1 MGSGVADSDGL
12 ESPLSPLALAG
23 LVQPHGSLRLI
34 TLSDPTRGCLLG
46 SLARALLR
54 FVLVPMLQG
63 KATIP
68 TCPEREG
75 TCPRSPRGGVSP
87 LAPNLAM
94 GLHFQTGPTKVKES
108 GPQPESVLPQFP
120 QSSQL
125 AETSCHRPMFI
136 VAHTSGHIPGEYFMW
151 DF

>member
-34 TLSDPTRGCLLG
+34 TLSDPTRGCSLG

-63 KATIP
+63 KATTP

-75 TCPRSPRGGVSP
+75 TCPRSPRGVSHLLLQILPWGYTFRQGP
-87 LAPNLAM
+87 L
-94 GLHFQTGPTKVKES
+94 
-108 GPQPESVLPQFP
+108 
-120 QSSQL
+120 
-125 AETSCHRPMFI
+125 R
-136 VAHTSGHIPGEYFMW
+136 
-151 DF
+151 